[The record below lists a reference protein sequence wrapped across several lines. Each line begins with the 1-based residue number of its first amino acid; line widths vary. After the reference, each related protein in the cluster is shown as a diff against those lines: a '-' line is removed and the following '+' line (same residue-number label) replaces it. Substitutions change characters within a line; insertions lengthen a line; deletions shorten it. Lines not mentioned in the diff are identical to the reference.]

1 MPVLDYKL
9 GEFVFECSYEE
20 RMLAKNA
27 RFFFHR
33 TRREW
38 ISTSAR
44 CASKLVEF
52 ATQAARAQI
61 VDKLGKFGSATTVA
75 YSDNRRFNHGKSY
88 RYNI

>member
-1 MPVLDYKL
+1 MPVLDYRN

-20 RMLAKNA
+20 RLLPKNA

-33 TRREW
+33 ERRTW
-38 ISTSAR
+38 ISSSCK
-44 CASKLVEF
+44 CASRLLEY
-52 ATQAARAQI
+52 ATQAARAAV

-75 YSDNRRFNHGKSY
+75 RSDNRRFNHAKSY